1 MFLRSAIVLG
11 LLAAMPSIA
20 AAQMSTN
27 AEANPCTDACI
38 EIGTIQDAGWACV
51 GGSEGGQC
59 RASRYYCFIKVC
71 ATGGGAFISPAQGV
85 FYAFDTCAA
94 NARVRAMELKAA
106 ALTVSLGYML

>member
-1 MFLRSAIVLG
+1 MLLRTALVLG
-11 LLAAMPSIA
+11 LLTAMPSLA
-20 AAQMSTN
+20 TAQASTN

-59 RASRYYCFIKVC
+59 RATRTYCFIKVC
-71 ATGGGAFISPAQGV
+71 ATGGGAFTSPAVGV

-94 NARVRAMELKAA
+94 NDRVRAAERGAA
-106 ALTVSLGYML
+106 ALTVSLAPML